1 LSTLTTAASKIAPSS
16 GLASGDRFKDNGIIW
31 VEGPSG
37 PAGSTRQAFPSDERH
52 AIGLKLGAR
61 AVAIDPKAREVR
73 LVDGSRLR
81 FGALLLTGAEP
92 PSRSL
97 G

>member
-1 LSTLTTAASKIAPSS
+1 
-16 GLASGDRFKDNGIIW
+16 LASGDLVKANGIIW